1 MIYGRGCSTD
11 DLISCLYTGGTGITP
26 MYQVLQA
33 IMNDP
38 HDKTEVS
45 LLSANQTEDDI
56 LLRDELEMMA
66 SDRPSTLKL
75 WYTLDRPQEGWKYGK
90 VILSNKKTSAT

>member
-1 MIYGRGCSTD
+1 
-11 DLISCLYTGGTGITP
+11 
-26 MYQVLQA
+26 MYQILQA

-45 LLSANQTEDDI
+45 LISANQTEDDI

-66 SDRPSTLKL
+66 SDRPSMLKL
-75 WYTLDRPQEGWKYGK
+75 WYTLDRPQEDWSYGR
-90 VILSNKKTSAT
+90 VILTHQKLVQFEL